1 MANSKGADAKIRV
14 SINEMELEVSPG
26 PFNVRDAFGEEVVL
40 INSAGQPIVTDEY
53 GVALHPLQHGASY
66 YLVLFPLF
74 YLVILLR
81 FIHSLHYS

>member
-1 MANSKGADAKIRV
+1 MAESTAAGARIRV
-14 SINEMELEVSPG
+14 FINEMELEVSSG

-66 YLVLFPLF
+66 YLVLTPLYFPL
-74 YLVILLR
+74 
-81 FIHSLHYS
+81 

>member
-1 MANSKGADAKIRV
+1 MDAADARIRV
-14 SINEMELEVSPG
+14 FINEMELEVSSG

-66 YLVLFPLF
+66 YLVLFPLYF
-74 YLVILLR
+74 PLL
-81 FIHSLHYS
+81 Y